1 MRVVKGKVVGNS
13 VVLKEVVR
21 EESDVDV
28 VLRGDADGWDLSE
41 VLWAEIDASI
51 AEADAA
57 QLIPSEVVLAQ
68 LSNILK

>member
-51 AEADAA
+51 GEADAA